1 MDFKKQYIDNGFKEL
16 LTIQKNPLVNSFD
29 HYLKYKQQYMSE
41 TLHNFASHK
50 KLKKQLQEYQE
61 SHINNTNTTI
71 HYRFID
77 DNTLDTLKT
86 ELKTI
91 VVEQN
96 KLYNNFLAYIKFLNT
111 TSVVSKLAPVQIRER
126 QSVIPRMKRLLR
138 MKSHS

>member
-1 MDFKKQYIDNGFKEL
+1 MDFKKQYIDFDFDEL
-16 LTIQKNPLVNSFD
+16 LTIHNNPLVNSFD

-50 KLKKQLQEYQE
+50 KLQKQVQQFQE
-61 SHINNTNTTI
+61 SHHDNAI

-86 ELKTI
+86 ELKSIT
-91 VVEQN
+91 VQQS
-96 KLYNNFLAYIKFLNT
+96 KLFNNFVNYIQFLNT
-111 TSVVSKLAPVQIRER
+111 TSVVSKLAPVQVRER
-126 QSVIPRMKRLLR
+126 QAVIPRMKRLLR